1 MMKDNI
7 EVAVIGLGYVGL
19 PLANAF
25 SKVYKVIGFDTNA
38 NKINKYKLGIDI
50 TNEIGNEKLKNSTIF
65 FTNNENDIKNA
76 NVYIIAVPTP
86 IDLERQPYIKD
97 TMNATKLVGKM
108 LKKGDLVIYES
119 TFYPG
124 MTEEKCIPLLE
135 QISNMKQSKNFY
147 VGYSPER
154 INPGDKK
161 HKLENITKIVSGI
174 DEDSKEY
181 VYELYR
187 KILINEPYKVSSIKI
202 AEASKILENTQ
213 RDVNIAFM
221 NEMSKFLKNCG
232 INTQEVIEAC
242 STKWNFINFKPGL
255 VGGHCIGIDP
265 YYLIYKAETIGMNLK
280 LIKESR
286 NVNEEMKKYVLDV
299 LLKKINDATNKKEK
313 SIIIYGV
320 TFKENV
326 SDIRNSKI
334 IEIAKSL
341 EEENNIKIYISDTH
355 VDSADINK
363 EYNTN
368 FLSIDKC
375 TEKVQGIVIGT
386 PHNEYKNMTEDFL
399 IAKLEN
405 IECPILDINNII
417 KKNKNSK
424 VWKL

>member
-1 MMKDNI
+1 MKEDNI

-25 SKVYKVIGFDTNA
+25 SKFYKVIGFDTSIE
-38 NKINKYKLGIDI
+38 KINKYKLGIDI
-50 TNEIGNEKLKNSTIF
+50 TNELGNDELKNSTIF
-65 FTNNENDIKNA
+65 FTNNEEDIKNA

-86 IDLERQPYIKD
+86 IDSKQQPYIED
-97 TMNATKLVGKM
+97 TLNATKLVGKL

-124 MTEEKCIPLLE
+124 MTEEKCIPILE
-135 QISNMKQSKNFY
+135 QISKMKQSKNFY

-154 INPGDKK
+154 INPGDKT

-174 DEDSKEY
+174 DEKSKEY
-181 VYELYR
+181 VYKLY
-187 KILINEPYKVSSIKI
+187 KTILINEPYKVTSIKI

-221 NEMSKFLKNCG
+221 NEMSKFFKKLD
-232 INTQEVIEAC
+232 INMQEVIEAC

-265 YYLIYKAETIGMNLK
+265 YYLIYKAKTIGMNLK

-286 NVNEEMKKYVLDV
+286 SINENMKKYIWDV
-299 LLKKINDATNKKEK
+299 FMKKLNKATNKENK

-334 IEIAKSL
+334 IEIAKKL
-341 EEENNIKIYISDTH
+341 EENKIKIYISDIH
-355 VDSADINK
+355 VDLNYINK

-375 TEKVQGIVIGT
+375 KGKVQGIIIGT
-386 PHNEYKNMTEDFL
+386 AHDEYKNITEDSL
-399 IAKLEN
+399 MVKLEN
-405 IECPILDINNII
+405 TECPILDINNII
-417 KKNKNSK
+417 EKNKNSK
-424 VWKL
+424 IWGL

>member
-1 MMKDNI
+1 MKKDNI

-19 PLANAF
+19 PLARAF
-25 SKVYKVIGFDTNA
+25 SKVYKVIGFDTNIE
-38 NKINKYKLGIDI
+38 KINKYKLGIDI

-65 FTNNENDIKNA
+65 FTNNEMDIKNA

-86 IDLERQPYIKD
+86 IDSKQQPYIDD
-97 TMNATKLVGKM
+97 TINATKLVGKL

-124 MTEEKCIPLLE
+124 MTEEKYIPLLE
-135 QISNMKQSKNFY
+135 QISNMKQAENFY

-154 INPGDKK
+154 INPGDKE
-161 HKLENITKIVSGI
+161 HKLENIAKIVSGI
-174 DEDSKEY
+174 DEESKEY
-181 VYELYR
+181 VYELYK

-202 AEASKILENTQ
+202 AEANKILENTQ

-221 NEMSKFLKNCG
+221 NEMSRFFKSFN

-265 YYLIYKAETIGMNLK
+265 YYLIYKAGTIGMK
-280 LIKESR
+280 LELIQESR
-286 NVNEEMKKYVLDV
+286 NVNENMKKYILGVF
-299 LLKKINDATNKKEK
+299 LKKIDEATNREDK

-334 IEIAKSL
+334 IEIAKIL
-341 EEENNIKIYISDTH
+341 EEKKIKIYISDTH
-355 VDSADINK
+355 VDLGYINK

-368 FLSIDKC
+368 FLGIDKC
-375 TEKVQGIVIGT
+375 TEKVQGIMIGVA
-386 PHNEYKNMTEDFL
+386 HDEYKNITEDSL
-399 IAKLEN
+399 LEKLEN
-405 IECPILDINNII
+405 AECPILDINNII

-424 VWKL
+424 IWGL